1 LKRERGACR
10 REVRPVI
17 LSNARSFGIARLPAG
32 AKAADH
38 KRKSGYVSGSIW
50 QNQNLRIIFHEEIM
64 MARWAIRTHFRSG
77 ILPLILVFLVAC
89 AKYNISENY
98 HDPNVD
104 FALLH
109 TIAVM
114 PFSNLT
120 GDKLAGERVRST
132 FMNSLISTGVL
143 YVIPAGEVARGI
155 SRAGIDNPW
164 MPSGEDASKLAAIVG
179 ADAVITGVVTEY
191 GEVRSGAITGNVVA
205 VNMQMIEK
213 DSRKVIWSASTTQG
227 GISIWDRLFGGGGQ
241 PMEDVTQAAVDD
253 LIKKLF
259 Y

>member
-1 LKRERGACR
+1 LLSQKRLC
-10 REVRPVI
+10 
-17 LSNARSFGIARLPAG
+17 FKKPAAESD
-32 AKAADH
+32 AKTNF
-38 KRKSGYVSGSIW
+38 Y
-50 QNQNLRIIFHEEIM
+50 EEITM
-64 MARWAIRTHFRSG
+64 VRRASRTPFG
-77 ILPLILVFLVAC
+77 FCILRFFIAVFLVAC
-89 AKYNISENY
+89 GSKYNVSENY

-104 FALLH
+104 FSLLR

-120 GDKLAGERVRST
+120 SEKLAAERVRNT
-132 FMNSLISTGVL
+132 FMNSLLSTGVL

-164 MPSGEDASKLAAIVG
+164 APSGEDVNKFAAIVG
-179 ADAVITGVVTEY
+179 ADSVITGVVMEY
-191 GEVRSGAITGNVVA
+191 GEVRSGAVSANVISLS
-205 VNMQMIEK
+205 MQMIEK
-213 DSRKVIWSASTTQG
+213 DSRKVIWSAATTKG

-253 LIKKLF
+253 IINKLF